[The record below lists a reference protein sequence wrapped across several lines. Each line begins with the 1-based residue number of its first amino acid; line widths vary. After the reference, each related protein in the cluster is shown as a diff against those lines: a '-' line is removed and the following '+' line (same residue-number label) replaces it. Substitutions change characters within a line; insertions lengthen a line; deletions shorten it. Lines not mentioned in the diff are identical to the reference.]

1 MFRIASCCDCSI
13 IAFKALSNNL
23 VKNFYRKGVFMCIL
37 YPHDAKHIFETL
49 YLKASVQVNNRPKIA
64 LCLLDSSARKIYIH

>member
-1 MFRIASCCDCSI
+1 
-13 IAFKALSNNL
+13 
-23 VKNFYRKGVFMCIL
+23 MCIL

-49 YLKASVQVNNRPKIA
+49 CLKAFVQVNNRPKIA